1 MRSAEKWKVYT
12 AKNRNSIQ
20 CGKNCIVYC
29 KVFVY
34 ILRTIYM
41 DSLRFSKIVQ
51 RSVRRDYFQL
61 IKIKFYLNTYVYKRV
76 FLPGSVWW
84 QEVLNE

>member
-1 MRSAEKWKVYT
+1 
-12 AKNRNSIQ
+12 
-20 CGKNCIVYC
+20 
-29 KVFVY
+29 
-34 ILRTIYM
+34 
-41 DSLRFSKIVQ
+41 LRFSKIVQ

-76 FLPGSVWW
+76 FLPGSVRW